1 MYMIQTSYKQGCAYF
16 SIALIPECRKKIKE
30 LSIIDKEQGGIKP
43 GKRCD
48 CIDKWYIKLKLR
60 SYHQTQEATTTIS
73 RNNNLPTKI
82 N

>member
-1 MYMIQTSYKQGCAYF
+1 MIQTSYKQGCAYF

-48 CIDKWYIKLKLR
+48 CIDK
-60 SYHQTQEATTTIS
+60 
-73 RNNNLPTKI
+73 
-82 N
+82 